1 MINLDLAAR
10 AYNALCSEHAEKLNK
25 AAKALNEPAL
35 CPLCLNVVGLTSHTR
50 HLREHKLAPNG
61 LICAGAHKAPLDA
74 MQAAL
79 DQPAVALARPLY
91 KAPAAAVK
99 VEAPALDAQY
109 QRAYEALA
117 ADYAAQLTAA
127 PTPSA
132 VCVFCRVV
140 VPLYRGRLKAHKN
153 DFLPFCDG
161 NGKTPAEAV
170 AGAVVLG
177 RFVLPAP
184 AEVVEVEA
192 PAEPVEAPAEL
203 VEAPAELVEAPAELV
218 EAPAPVSIAP
228 ALERLAQLN
237 AEAEALRAQ
246 LLARRA
252 QLLAELDAINAALGL

>member
-10 AYNALCSEHAEKLNK
+10 AYDALCSEHAEKLNK

-61 LICAGAHKAPLDA
+61 LICAGSHKAPLDA

-79 DQPAVALARPLY
+79 DQPAAVKAQPLY
-91 KAPAAAVK
+91 KAPAAAVT

-109 QRAYEALA
+109 LRAYEALA
-117 ADYAAQLTAA
+117 ADYADQLTAA

-184 AEVVEVEA
+184 AE
-192 PAEPVEAPAEL
+192 PVEAPAPVS
-203 VEAPAELVEAPAELV
+203 VEVVEVEAPAELV

-228 ALERLAQLN
+228 ALERLAQIN

>member
-10 AYNALCSEHAEKLNK
+10 AYDALCSEHAEKLNK

-61 LICAGAHKAPLDA
+61 LVCAGSHKAPLDA

-79 DQPAVALARPLY
+79 DQPAAAQARPLY
-91 KAPAAAVK
+91 KAPAAAVT

-109 QRAYEALA
+109 LRAYEALA
-117 ADYAAQLTAA
+117 ADYADQLTAA

-184 AEVVEVEA
+184 AAVVEVEA
-192 PAEPVEAPAEL
+192 PAPVSVEVVE

-228 ALERLAQLN
+228 TLERLAQIN

>member
-1 MINLDLAAR
+1 
-10 AYNALCSEHAEKLNK
+10 
-25 AAKALNEPAL
+25 
-35 CPLCLNVVGLTSHTR
+35 
-50 HLREHKLAPNG
+50 
-61 LICAGAHKAPLDA
+61 

-79 DQPAVALARPLY
+79 DQPAAAQARPLY

-99 VEAPALDAQY
+99 VEAPALGAEY
-109 QRAYEALA
+109 LRAYEALA
-117 ADYAAQLTAA
+117 ADYADQLTAA
-127 PTPSA
+127 PSPSA

-184 AEVVEVEA
+184 AAVVEVEAPAPAEPVEVVEVEA
-192 PAEPVEAPAEL
+192 PAEL
-203 VEAPAELVEAPAELV
+203 VK
-218 EAPAPVSIAP
+218 APAPVSIAP
-228 ALERLAQLN
+228 ALERLAQIN

>member
-10 AYNALCSEHAEKLNK
+10 AYDALCSEHAEKLNK

-61 LICAGAHKAPLDA
+61 LICAGSHKAPLDA

-132 VCVFCRVV
+132 VCVFCRAV
-140 VPLYRGRLKAHKN
+140 VPLYRGKLKAHRRT
-153 DFLPFCDG
+153 FHPFCDG
-161 NGKTPAEAV
+161 DGKTPADAVRGAV
-170 AGAVVLG
+170 ALG
-177 RFVLPAP
+177 RFELPAP

-192 PAEPVEAPAEL
+192 PAPVSVEVVEAPAE
-203 VEAPAELVEAPAELV
+203 PAEPV

-228 ALERLAQLN
+228 ALERLAQIN

>member
-1 MINLDLAAR
+1 
-10 AYNALCSEHAEKLNK
+10 
-25 AAKALNEPAL
+25 
-35 CPLCLNVVGLTSHTR
+35 
-50 HLREHKLAPNG
+50 
-61 LICAGAHKAPLDA
+61 

-184 AEVVEVEA
+184 AELVEA

-203 VEAPAELVEAPAELV
+203 VEAPAEPVEAPAELV

-228 ALERLAQLN
+228 ALERLAQIN

>member
-1 MINLDLAAR
+1 
-10 AYNALCSEHAEKLNK
+10 
-25 AAKALNEPAL
+25 
-35 CPLCLNVVGLTSHTR
+35 
-50 HLREHKLAPNG
+50 
-61 LICAGAHKAPLDA
+61 

-184 AEVVEVEA
+184 AAVVEVEA
-192 PAEPVEAPAEL
+192 PAEPVSVEVVE

-228 ALERLAQLN
+228 ALERLAQIN